1 MKKELFK
8 KMIRCHQEDAE
19 GRCWDRLG
27 KTGRD
32 GEEEVFECPLNGPA
46 MKLPNGIEDNVKA
59 LMEVVLEP
67 VAEAYGKPLKIV
79 EGFVCPRRCNLG
91 GDKSLWLH
99 VKGDTALIQG
109 VELEGHEL
117 RFENL
122 EIAREIVK
130 NGKFDEMVLE
140 DVHEGGIEPK
150 AIRVSYKRNGGNR
163 QVVRKRVKG
172 QDQTEELRGL
182 DLAQLNECETKNIGG

>member
-1 MKKELFK
+1 MKKNMLE
-8 KMIRCHQEDAE
+8 KMIKCYNEGAE
-19 GRCWDRLG
+19 GRCRDSLG

-32 GEEEVFECPLNGPA
+32 GKVEKFECPLQGA
-46 MKLPNGIEDNVKA
+46 VMKLPNGIEENVKA

-79 EGFVCPRRCNLG
+79 EGFVCPRRCVRMS
-91 GDKSLWLH
+91 DKSLWLH

-150 AIRVSYKRNGGNR
+150 RIRVSYMRSGVNR
-163 QVVRKRVKG
+163 QMVKKRVSG
-172 QDQTEELRGL
+172 QDSTEELSGL
-182 DLAQLNECETKNIGG
+182 DMKQLMNE

>member
-1 MKKELFK
+1 MMKELFK
-8 KMIRCHQEDAE
+8 KIIKCYQEDGEA
-19 GRCWDRLG
+19 RCVYVVKD
-27 KTGRD
+27 KMCK
-32 GEEEVFECPLNGPA
+32 CPLQGA
-46 MKLPNGIEDNVKA
+46 VMKLPNGIEDNVKA

-79 EGFVCPRRCNLG
+79 EGFVCPRRCNQV

-122 EIAREIVK
+122 EIAREIMK
-130 NGKFDEMVLE
+130 NGQFDEMVLE

-150 AIRVSYKRNGGNR
+150 SIRVSYKRNGGNR
-163 QVVRKRVKG
+163 QVVKKRVKG
-172 QDQTEELRGL
+172 QDQTEELSGL
-182 DLAQLNECETKNIGG
+182 DLAQLNECETKI

>member
-8 KMIRCHQEDAE
+8 RLIKCYQEGAD
-19 GRCWDRLG
+19 GRCRDDLG
-27 KTGRD
+27 KVGPD
-32 GEEEVFECPLNGPA
+32 GKEETFECPLQGAA
-46 MKLPNGIEDNVKA
+46 MKLPNGIEENVKA
-59 LMEVVLEP
+59 LIEVVLEP
-67 VAEAYGKPLKIV
+67 VVEAYGKPLKIV
-79 EGFVCPRRCNLG
+79 EGFVCPRRCGKVGN
-91 GDKSLWLH
+91 KSLWLH

-109 VELEGHEL
+109 VELEGNEL

-150 AIRVSYKRNGGNR
+150 AIRVSYQRSGGNR
-163 QVVRKRVKG
+163 QVVKKRVSG
-172 QDQTEELRGL
+172 RVSTEELSGL
-182 DLAQLNECETKNIGG
+182 DLAQLNGCETKKIGG